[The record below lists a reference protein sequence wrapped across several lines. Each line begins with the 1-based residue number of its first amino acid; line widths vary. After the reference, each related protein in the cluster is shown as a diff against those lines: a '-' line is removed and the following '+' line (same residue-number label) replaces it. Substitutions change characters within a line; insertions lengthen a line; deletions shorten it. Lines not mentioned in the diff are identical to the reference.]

1 MSGELRDRVLQVVER
16 SGLRQGEFAALVG
29 MDPTKLS
36 KSLSGV
42 RRFTSLELAVIAER
56 GEVTV
61 DWLLT
66 GQGRQLPAVAA
77 RAAVVDEEAVGRAT
91 ARAQHLEELWSGLR
105 EIGAV
110 DAPTPVPAR
119 PGHGLMIR
127 QGADLAEQAW
137 RLVRTRGRD
146 PDVSTDLPAVL
157 EDVFEVDVEIDR
169 LGDGLD
175 GLSYQRDGFRL
186 ALVTNGVPWTRQ
198 RFTLAHELGHL
209 LAGDSQ
215 GVWVD
220 RDVMAESTRRDHA
233 EMRANAFAAA
243 FLMPGD
249 LVRAR
254 LDGEPPDA
262 HTFAVL
268 MGQLSV
274 SASALAWRLF
284 NLGLVSEEGR
294 RELAGTTLSAAAL
307 HGGWLDDLRAQEAD
321 HDTSR
326 PCLRLVDAALA
337 AYERGQISV
346 RPLAS
351 ILNRP
356 VEEVLA
362 VLAPVAPVPAARHD
376 LEEPVFEP

>member
-1 MSGELRDRVLQVVER
+1 MSGDLRDRVLRVVER

-42 RRFTSLELAVIAER
+42 RRFTSLELAVIADH
-56 GEVTV
+56 GGVTV

-66 GQGRQLPAVAA
+66 GQGRPLPAVAA
-77 RAAVVDEEAVGRAT
+77 RAAVFDEDAVGRAT
-91 ARAQHLEELWSGLR
+91 ARAEHLEELWSGLR

-110 DAPTPVPAR
+110 DAPTPLPAR
-119 PGHGLMIR
+119 PGRGLMIR
-127 QGADLAEQAW
+127 QGADLAEEAW

-146 PDVSTDLPAVL
+146 ADVATDLPAVL
-157 EDVFEVDVEIDR
+157 EDLFEVDVEIDR

-186 ALVTNGVPWTRQ
+186 ALVTNAVPRTRQ

-209 LAGDSQ
+209 LAGDSH

-254 LDGEPPDA
+254 LGGAPDA
-262 HTFAVL
+262 HSFAVL
-268 MGQLSV
+268 MGELCV

-284 NLGLVSEEGR
+284 TLGLVSEEGR
-294 RELAGTTLSAAAL
+294 RELAGTSLPAAAL
-307 HGGWLDDLRAQEAD
+307 HGGWLDELRAHEAD
-321 HDTSR
+321 QETTR

-337 AYERGQISV
+337 AYERGEISV

-356 VEEVLA
+356 VEDVLA
-362 VLAPVAPVPAARHD
+362 VLAPVAPAPASWDD

>member
-1 MSGELRDRVLQVVER
+1 MSGDLRERVLHVVER
-16 SGLRQGEFAALVG
+16 SGLKHGEFAALVG

-42 RRFTSLELAVIAER
+42 RRFTSLELAVIAEH
-56 GEVTV
+56 GDVTV

-66 GQGRQLPAVAA
+66 GQGRPLPAVAA
-77 RAAVVDEEAVGRAT
+77 RAAVFDGDAVERAIS
-91 ARAQHLEELWSGLR
+91 RAEHLEELWSGLR
-105 EIGAV
+105 EIDAV
-110 DAPTPVPAR
+110 GPPVRLPAAPKQ
-119 PGHGLMIR
+119 GLMIR
-127 QGADLAEQAW
+127 QGAELAEGAW
-137 RLVRTRGRD
+137 GQVRTHGREAE
-146 PDVSTDLPAVL
+146 VATDLPAVM
-157 EDVFEVDVEIDR
+157 EAVFGIDVEIDR

-175 GLSYQRDGFRL
+175 GISYQRDGFRL
-186 ALVTNGVPWTRQ
+186 ALVTTGVLPTRQ

-215 GVWVD
+215 GVWID

-243 FLMPGD
+243 FLMPDD
-249 LVRAR
+249 LLRAR
-254 LDGEPPDA
+254 FSDA
-262 HTFAVL
+262 RSFAVL
-268 MGQLSV
+268 MGELSV

-284 NLGLVSEEGR
+284 SLGLVAGETR
-294 RELAGTTLSAAAL
+294 RELAGTSLPAAAL
-307 HGGWLDDLRAQEAD
+307 HGGWLDGLRAQEAD
-321 HDTSR
+321 HDASR

-337 AYERGQISV
+337 AYERGQVSV

-362 VLAPVAPVPAARHD
+362 MLAPVAPASAGGHD